1 VQVDSGDASRGL
13 VDRLHGELD
22 ELAERNGIERVKVV
36 GDAYFAACGH
46 DRPYLDHAPRMV
58 AFATDA
64 RDAIRELGAGTRGGL
79 DLTVGIHTGP
89 VTVGMT
95 GGTRL
100 VYDVWGETVTEA
112 HAVARRAANGEILV
126 TDTTRALLPESVEL
140 TRVEVASD
148 VAGGPAR
155 GDGVPVDDG
164 LALWSVEAATV
175 RGSA

>member
-1 VQVDSGDASRGL
+1 
-13 VDRLHGELD
+13 
-22 ELAERNGIERVKVV
+22 
-36 GDAYFAACGH
+36 
-46 DRPYLDHAPRMV
+46 
-58 AFATDA
+58 
-64 RDAIRELGAGTRGGL
+64 
-79 DLTVGIHTGP
+79 
-89 VTVGMT
+89 MT